1 MAIDDDSTL
10 FTDASDTYAASWAA
24 ANTQFELEKL
34 EISNIFLFFCCFVF
48 RNDLQS
54 SALDD
59 NIEKPRR
66 KAPSPPLPLPLTD
79 ASNANTFDT
88 APLMNLK
95 SSSDTADAV
104 NDSDDDK
111 KDLGHLRKKQVSFCV
126 FSLKYNQK

>member
-1 MAIDDDSTL
+1 M
-10 FTDASDTYAASWAA
+10 FR
-24 ANTQFELEKL
+24 
-34 EISNIFLFFCCFVF
+34 F

-88 APLMNLK
+88 DPLLNLK

-111 KDLGHLRKKQVSFCV
+111 KDLGHLRKKQVSFCG
-126 FSLKYNQK
+126 FFAQIQSKMMFFCKKPAKKH